1 MSIQDDLLHRF
12 RAVVDAE
19 IAAVGGKASDGYRA
33 VAEKTHLG
41 YDYIYQIHKGKPVH
55 KPKRPSLDAMAAI
68 ERAYGKPESACNELA
83 PPSTKVTAKEA
94 LAVLQA
100 EIEQQ
105 SSAIASVHHLEHAW
119 PFKTIDRDEWGM
131 LTDEQKAALETVAR
145 TMLATHHSAGG
156 GGQHDKRQAA

>member
-19 IAAVGGKASDGYRA
+19 IAAAGGKASDGYRA

-41 YDYIYQIHKGKPVH
+41 YDYIYQIHKGKPAH

-68 ERAYGKPESACNELA
+68 ERAYGTPESPSDKIA
-83 PPSTKVTAKEA
+83 PSTKVTPMEA

-100 EIEQQ
+100 EIEHQTRATI
-105 SSAIASVHHLEHAW
+105 SIHHLEHAW
-119 PFKTIDRDEWGM
+119 PFKTINRDEWEM

-145 TMLATHHSAGG
+145 TMLATHSAGG
-156 GGQHDKRQAA
+156 GGQHDKRRAA